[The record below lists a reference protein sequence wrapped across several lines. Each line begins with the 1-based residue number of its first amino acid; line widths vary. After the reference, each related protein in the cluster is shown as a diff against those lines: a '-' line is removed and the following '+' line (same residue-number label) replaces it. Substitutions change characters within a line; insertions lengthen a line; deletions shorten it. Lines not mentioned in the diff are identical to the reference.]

1 MVVKVWGSV
10 NGHDIIFIPQGDDI
24 WTCQVPPVEDGE
36 YIVDLYAVDEAGN
49 QAYTATI
56 LFTVDSKHLI
66 FTVKVL
72 KISDNA
78 FFIMKDRVTW
88 HFKEYSMVVKK
99 CEVCGGDMYGIS

>member
-10 NGHDIIFIPQGDDI
+10 NGNDIIFVLQEGDI

-36 YIVDLYAVDEAGN
+36 YIVDLYAIDEAGN

-72 KISDNA
+72 KISGNA
-78 FFIMKDRVTW
+78 FFTMKDRVTW

-99 CEVCGGDMYGIS
+99 CEVCGGDMYRIS

>member
-1 MVVKVWGSV
+1 MVMRVWGSV
-10 NGHDIIFIPQGDDI
+10 NGQEIVFVPRENDI

-36 YIVDLYAVDEAGN
+36 YIVDLYAVDEADN

-72 KISDNA
+72 KIAKQAVGRMRD
-78 FFIMKDRVTW
+78 FELI
-88 HFKEYSMVVKK
+88 VKK
-99 CEVCGGDMYGIS
+99 CEICGGDMYGIS

>member
-10 NGHDIIFIPQGDDI
+10 NGYDIVFVPQGDDI
-24 WTCQVPPVEDGE
+24 WIRQVPPAEDGE

-72 KISDNA
+72 KIAKQAVGRMRDYD
-78 FFIMKDRVTW
+78 IL
-88 HFKEYSMVVKK
+88 VKR

>member
-1 MVVKVWGSV
+1 MVMRVWGSV
-10 NGHDIIFIPQGDDI
+10 NGQEIVFVPRENDI

-72 KISDNA
+72 KIAKQAVGRMRD
-78 FFIMKDRVTW
+78 FELI
-88 HFKEYSMVVKK
+88 VKK
-99 CEVCGGDMYGIS
+99 CEICGGDMYGIS

>member
-1 MVVKVWGSV
+1 MVMRVWGSV
-10 NGHDIIFIPQGDDI
+10 NGQEIVFVPRENDI

-72 KISDNA
+72 KISGNA

-88 HFKEYSMVVKK
+88 RFKEYSMVVKK

>member
-1 MVVKVWGSV
+1 MVMRVWGSV
-10 NGHDIIFIPQGDDI
+10 NGQEIVFVPRENDI

-36 YIVDLYAVDEAGN
+36 YVVDLYAVDEAGN

-72 KISDNA
+72 KIAKQAVGRMRD
-78 FFIMKDRVTW
+78 FELI
-88 HFKEYSMVVKK
+88 VKK
-99 CEVCGGDMYGIS
+99 CEICGGDMYGIS

>member
-1 MVVKVWGSV
+1 MVMRVWGSV
-10 NGHDIIFIPQGDDI
+10 NGQEIVFVPRENDI

-72 KISDNA
+72 KIAKQAVGRMRD
-78 FFIMKDRVTW
+78 F
-88 HFKEYSMVVKK
+88 ELVVKK
-99 CEVCGGDMYGIS
+99 CEICGGDMYGIS

>member
-10 NGHDIIFIPQGDDI
+10 NGYDIVFVPQGDDI

-72 KISDNA
+72 KIA
-78 FFIMKDRVTW
+78 KQAVGRMKD
-88 HFKEYSMVVKK
+88 YDILVKR